1 MGLLK
6 ETVGYKQSLSFL
18 NQQTIII
25 KEQMLLNRRTG
36 SMLLLFFAIGIIL
49 IIAGYVKHDQDLI
62 TSGFVMSLLV
72 GVGAGLFVIH
82 DILADKLNKRLED
95 EEDDL

>member
-1 MGLLK
+1 MK
-6 ETVGYKQSLSFL
+6 EPK
-18 NQQTIII
+18 I
-25 KEQMLLNRRTG
+25 LNRRTG
-36 SMLLLFFAIGIIL
+36 SMLLFFFAIGIIL

-72 GVGAGLFVIH
+72 GIGAGLFVIH
-82 DILADKLNKRLED
+82 DILVDKFNKRLED

>member
-1 MGLLK
+1 MGLLE

-18 NQQTIII
+18 NQQTIIM

-36 SMLLLFFAIGIIL
+36 SMLLFLLVIGIIM
-49 IIAGYVKHDQDLI
+49 IIAGYVKHDQDLV
-62 TSGFVMSLLV
+62 TSGFVMSILI
-72 GVGAGLFVIH
+72 GIGAGLFVIH
-82 DILADKLNKRLED
+82 DILADKFNKRMED